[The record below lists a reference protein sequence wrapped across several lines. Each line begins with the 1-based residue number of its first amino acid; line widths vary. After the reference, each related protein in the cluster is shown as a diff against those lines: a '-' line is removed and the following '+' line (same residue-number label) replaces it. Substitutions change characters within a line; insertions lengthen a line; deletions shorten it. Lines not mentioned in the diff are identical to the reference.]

1 MGHDLYGLIGAAIGR
16 FPERTA
22 LVTPD
27 GQSVSYAKLAATVDA
42 FAAAAAAHGLKRGD
56 RVNLEV
62 ENYAVQVCLTV
73 ALSRLGVV
81 TVMGGSTDA
90 VLATGLPLDVAIT
103 LDPRTEAEPR
113 NLIFDQGWFTP
124 PEHRSDC
131 PGFDQPDDVAL
142 IVGSS
147 GTTGQRKF
155 MPMSVAQFAAHLGVY
170 NAAYGVDAAIR
181 LITVGAL
188 TQWGFL
194 LIMRTLMHG
203 GTMVPPADSPR
214 RTLERINSYGVEE
227 LCSVPNVLM
236 DLVQSQR
243 RDPLDLP
250 SLKKIL
256 TGGGSISLHAMGEVQ
271 AQLGA
276 RVRSAYGATE
286 VGYIAS
292 AWLDELEGRPEG
304 AVGFVRSGAEV
315 EVLGDTGSALPPG
328 SVGEIRIRTTPDV
341 QIDRYLA
348 KGPQAEDTLRDGWF
362 YPGDTGSVT
371 EDGMLVVTGRA
382 TDVINIGG
390 NKLAPASIEATAC
403 RIVGVHQAGAVGLRN
418 AAGFEDV
425 CVAAVCDVSVPLASL
440 QATLSDLLG
449 SNTPLRVKIV
459 EALPL
464 NAGGKLDRE
473 RLRQWF
479 AEG

>member
-1 MGHDLYGLIGAAIGR
+1 MDHDLYELIEPAISR
-16 FPERTA
+16 FPESIA

-27 GQSVSYAKLAATVDA
+27 GQSVSFSKLAATVDA
-42 FAAAAAAHGLKRGD
+42 FTAAATARGLKRGD

-62 ENYAVQVCLTV
+62 ENYSVQLCLTL

-103 LDPRTEAEPR
+103 LDPRKDAEPR
-113 NLIFDQGWFTP
+113 NLIFDQSWFTP
-124 PEHRSDC
+124 PEHAPDC
-131 PGFDQPDDVAL
+131 PGFDRPGDMAL

-170 NAAYGVDAAIR
+170 NAAYGGGAETR

-214 RTLERINSYGVEE
+214 STLERIIAYGVEE

-243 RDPLDLP
+243 NDPLELQ

-256 TGGGSISLHAMGEVQ
+256 TGGGSISLQAMGEVQ
-271 AQLGA
+271 AHLGA
-276 RVRSAYGATE
+276 RLRSAYGATE

-304 AVGFVRSGAEV
+304 AVGFIRSGAEV
-315 EVLGDTGSALPPG
+315 EVVGETGTVLPHG
-328 SVGEIRIRTTPDV
+328 GVGEIRIRTTPDV
-341 QIDRYLA
+341 QIDTYLA
-348 KGPQAEDTLRDGWF
+348 KGPEAEDTWHDGWF
-362 YPGDTGSVT
+362 YPGDTGSLA
-371 EDGMLVVTGRA
+371 EDGMLVVSGR
-382 TDVINIGG
+382 TKDVINIGG
-390 NKLAPASIEATAC
+390 NKLAPASVEATAC
-403 RIVGVHQAGAVGLRN
+403 RIVGVRQAGVVGLRN
-418 AAGFEDV
+418 SAGFEDV
-425 CVAAVCDVSVPLASL
+425 CVVTVCDASVPLAAL
-440 QATLSDLLG
+440 QATLSELLG

-473 RLRQWF
+473 QLRQWF